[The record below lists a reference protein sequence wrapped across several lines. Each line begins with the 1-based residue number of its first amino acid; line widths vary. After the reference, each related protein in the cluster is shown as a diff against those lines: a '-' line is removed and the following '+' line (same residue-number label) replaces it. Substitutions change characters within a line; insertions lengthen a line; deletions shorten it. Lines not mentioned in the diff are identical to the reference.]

1 MVQPSFS
8 SSDGASSDSA
18 VSPTAPLDAFL
29 DNQPQ
34 TFYES
39 IYRSEAACLCMLRLL
54 PPVCRQIV
62 LHVLWSHQTLKS
74 ADLKTFCGMEERLPA
89 ES

>member
-8 SSDGASSDSA
+8 APKPKGEETAS
-18 VSPTAPLDAFL
+18 SPTAPLDAFL

-39 IYRSEAACLCMLRLL
+39 IYKSEAACLCVLR
-54 PPVCRQIV
+54 
-62 LHVLWSHQTLKS
+62 
-74 ADLKTFCGMEERLPA
+74 
-89 ES
+89 